1 MLIAEGKKEQA
12 GEGKGRTVVARG
24 NGTEGVMSKP
34 GTVFPAILPLSRKDR
49 KQVRRQLHT

>member
-34 GTVFPAILPLSRKDR
+34 GTVFPARLPLSRKDR